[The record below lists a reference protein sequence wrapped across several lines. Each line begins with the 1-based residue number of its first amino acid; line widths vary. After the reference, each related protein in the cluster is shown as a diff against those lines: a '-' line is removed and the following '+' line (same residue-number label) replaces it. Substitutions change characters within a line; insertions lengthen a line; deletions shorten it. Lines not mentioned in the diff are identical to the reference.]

1 MIHRIN
7 FHVNKAYK
15 YINLMCSIL
24 LLLKHENNINYTYF
38 YYLYRNF
45 SSELSQNFKFIF
57 KFDSLNL
64 LNLVL

>member
-1 MIHRIN
+1 MS
-7 FHVNKAYK
+7 
-15 YINLMCSIL
+15 LIL

-57 KFDSLNL
+57 KFDSLNP